1 MIDLSSRQEFSAEA
15 FALLGAPDIAYV
27 KPVVTDH
34 GTGFGIYSANGR
46 EMAVVADRDVAF
58 ALVRQHDMDPV
69 SVH

>member
-1 MIDLSSRQEFSAEA
+1 MIDQNPRLEISPEA
-15 FALLGAPDIAYV
+15 FALLGAPDIAYI

-34 GTGFGIYSANGR
+34 GTGFGIYSANGK

-58 ALVRQHDMDPV
+58 ALVRQHDMEPV

>member
-1 MIDLSSRQEFSAEA
+1 MIDLIPRRAISPEA

-34 GTGFGIYSANGR
+34 GAGFGIYSANGK

-58 ALVRQHDMDPV
+58 ALVRQHDMEPV